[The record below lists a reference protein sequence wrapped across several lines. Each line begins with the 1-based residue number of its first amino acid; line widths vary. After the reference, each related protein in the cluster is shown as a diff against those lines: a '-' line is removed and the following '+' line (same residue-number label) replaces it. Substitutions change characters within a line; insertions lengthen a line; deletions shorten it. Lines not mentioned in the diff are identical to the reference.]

1 MSSVEGA
8 SEIGLRAGVPEAI
21 SGTEELHTESSGV
34 SLNRK
39 DSFTFELE
47 EAVSQDAE
55 ADQGRQRVAPL
66 GDLAAVA
73 PGRSHKALELQTLL
87 DLATELLETGP
98 DTELTSLFH
107 ELGGVVTTDDDT
119 VNIFVGYFRYPL
131 KCSSVAVV
139 KGNGS
144 VFSLAVIER
153 QIRTI

>member
-1 MSSVEGA
+1 LVRTGVSFEAGVSSVEGA

-21 SGTEELHTESSGV
+21 SGTEELLTESSGV

-107 ELGGVVTTDDDT
+107 ELGARVRDAHAPSAD
-119 VNIFVGYFRYPL
+119 L
-131 KCSSVAVV
+131 
-139 KGNGS
+139 
-144 VFSLAVIER
+144 
-153 QIRTI
+153 